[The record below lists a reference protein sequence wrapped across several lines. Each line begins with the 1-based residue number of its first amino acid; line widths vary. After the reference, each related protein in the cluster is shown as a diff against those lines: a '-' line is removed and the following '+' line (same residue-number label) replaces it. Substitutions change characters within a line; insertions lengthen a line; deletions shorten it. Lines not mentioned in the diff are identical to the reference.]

1 MVIKLKIYINE
12 SRKAMIHKTPKA
24 SVVKK
29 VRNDGHILLGKKYAG
44 KRVFVEQ
51 IEDGIWLIKADIFI
65 SDNEKWLHTPEVSAA
80 LCDAIRWAEKHPPQE
95 TDLDELEK
103 RLGL

>member
-1 MVIKLKIYINE
+1 
-12 SRKAMIHKTPKA
+12 MIHETVTKT

-44 KRVFVEQ
+44 KKMLVEQ
-51 IEDGIWLIKADIFI
+51 IQDGIWLIKADTFI
-65 SDNEKWLHTPEVSAA
+65 PENEKWLHTPEVSAA
-80 LCDAIRWAEKHPPQE
+80 LSNAIRWAEEHLPQE
-95 TDLDELEK
+95 TNWDELEK